1 MAQKPAQGGDAFVT
15 EITKQSEDFSRW
27 YLDVVRKAELA
38 DYSPVKGCM
47 VIRPYGYAMWEHL
60 QRELDTRIKATGHVN
75 AYFPLFIPESLLMRE
90 KEHVEGFAPQVAW
103 VTKGGDEELEEKLIV
118 RPTSETIIGVMYQK
132 WIQSWRDL
140 PVLINQWA
148 NVVRWEKVT
157 RPFLRTT
164 EFLWQEGHTAHET
177 AEEAQEETMKILA
190 LYKDVCEN
198 VLAVPVMDGQKSDS
212 EKFAGASKTY
222 SIEALMGDG
231 RALQAGTSHN
241 LGQNFARAFEIQ
253 FQGRDKSLQYAWTT
267 SWGVTTRLIGAVIM
281 THGDDSGLILPP
293 KIAPYQVVIVPIPRG
308 NWQETVLP
316 KCQEIR
322 DQLAAAGIRVKLDA
336 DESQTPG
343 WKFSEYEMRGVPVRL
358 EIGPKDIEKSSVFC
372 ARRDTRA
379 KASMPMAGLPD
390 AIKALLDEIQQN
402 LLTKAKQFR
411 DEHTSSTDSYEE
423 FKSIMEGRPG
433 FVISPWCESAQCEA
447 EIKAE
452 TQATI
457 RNIPAGYEKAP
468 GKPCIKC
475 GKPATVSAWFAKA
488 Y

>member
-1 MAQKPAQGGDAFVT
+1 MAGKQEAAFVT
-15 EITKQSEDFSRW
+15 EITKQSVDFSKW
-27 YLDVVRKAELA
+27 YIDVVRKAELA
-38 DYSPVKGCM
+38 DYSPVKGFM

-75 AYFPLFIPESLLMRE
+75 AYFPLLIPESLLNRE

-103 VTKGGDEELEEKLIV
+103 VTKGGDEDLAEKLII

-177 AEEAQEETMKILA
+177 EEEAQEETMKILA

-198 VLAVPVMDGQKSDS
+198 VLAVPVIDGQKSDS

-241 LGQNFARAFEIQ
+241 LGQNFAKAFEIQ
-253 FQGRDKSLQYAWTT
+253 FQGRDKTLQYAWTT

-281 THGDDSGLILPP
+281 THGDDSGLIVPP

-308 NWQETVLP
+308 NWKDTVLP

-322 DQLAAAGIRVKLDA
+322 DQLLAAGIRVKLDA

-343 WKFSEYEMRGVPVRL
+343 WKFAEYEMRGVPLRL
-358 EIGPKDIEKSSVFC
+358 EIGPKDLEKNAVFA

-379 KASMPMAGLPD
+379 KTSLPMDGLAGT
-390 AIKALLDEIQQN
+390 IRTLLDEIQQA
-402 LLTKAKQFR
+402 LFDRAVKFR
-411 DEHTSSTDSYEE
+411 DDHTSRTESYDE

-433 FVISPWCESAQCEA
+433 FVIAPWCGDARCEA
-447 EIKAE
+447 DIKAE

-457 RNIPAGYEKAP
+457 RNIPRGYETAP
-468 GKPCIKC
+468 GKMCIKC
-475 GKPATVSAWFAKA
+475 GRPATVMAWFAKA